1 MMNKKILKQAQDM
14 MAKLER
20 VKEETARKTVESTVG
35 GGMVTAV
42 ARGDNTLV
50 EIRIEREAVDPDDI
64 EMLQDLIVA
73 AVNDALKKAQQ
84 MMSDEMGKL
93 TAGLNIPGLM

>member
-1 MMNKKILKQAQDM
+1 MINKKMIQQAKDM
-14 MAKLER
+14 MSKMEKM
-20 VKEETARKTVESTVG
+20 KEDIARKTVESTVG

-50 EIRIEREAVDPDDI
+50 EIRIDREAVDPDDV
-64 EMLQDLIVA
+64 EMLQDLVVA

-84 MMSDEMGKL
+84 MMADEMGKI
-93 TAGLNIPGLM
+93 TGGFNIPGLM

>member
-1 MMNKKILKQAQDM
+1 MINKKMIQQAKDM
-14 MAKLER
+14 MAKMEKM
-20 VKEETARKTVESTVG
+20 KEDIARKTVESSVG

-50 EIRIEREAVDPDDI
+50 AIRIDREAVDPDDV
-64 EMLQDLIVA
+64 EMLQDLVVA

-84 MMSDEMGKL
+84 MMADEMGKI
-93 TAGLNIPGLM
+93 TGGFNIPGLM

>member
-1 MMNKKILKQAQDM
+1 MMNKKLLKQAQDM
-14 MAKLER
+14 MAKIER

-50 EIRIEREAVDPDDI
+50 EIRVEREAVDPDDI